1 MWEMTAIEVL
11 LEKKEVK
18 HIKCIQAALQEQIDL
33 ISNSG
38 GPVIG
43 KKWESFHIDEWIIR
57 IAISKSNEGN
67 KILATIGTFPI
78 PGTVFG
84 IRKGFEAGDL
94 LVRPY
99 PPQPHSIGVWP

>member
-1 MWEMTAIEVL
+1 MWETTAIEVL

-43 KKWESFHIDEWIIR
+43 NKWESFRIDEWIIR
-57 IAISKSNEGN
+57 IAISKSNAGN
-67 KILATIGTFPI
+67 
-78 PGTVFG
+78 
-84 IRKGFEAGDL
+84 L